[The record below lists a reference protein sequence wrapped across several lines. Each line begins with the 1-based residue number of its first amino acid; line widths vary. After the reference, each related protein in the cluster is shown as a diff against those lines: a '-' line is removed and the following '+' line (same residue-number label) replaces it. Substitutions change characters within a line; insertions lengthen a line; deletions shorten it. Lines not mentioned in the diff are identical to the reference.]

1 MSNAKILLSNC
12 NRASNNFASEPLIK
26 IMDRNFYNITKIC
39 LALFILMGNSC
50 KKSLDD
56 TSSNTSQ
63 TKCIPNNLPDQFK
76 AVFVSEQIPNQVEPS
91 PIAIF
96 QFSQGMKT
104 YSNTNCKNLPNTCST
119 SLKIQ
124 NISGRRMKIA
134 YTIEYLQGNNFWT
147 SDGYADILKDSSF
160 NTGIVSTNCGWITT
174 DGLKVIKKSAIF
186 E

>member
-1 MSNAKILLSNC
+1 MVSKYNK
-12 NRASNNFASEPLIK
+12 ASDNFASEPLIRN
-26 IMDRNFYNITKIC
+26 MDRNFHNITKIC
-39 LALFILMGNSC
+39 LALLIILSNSC
-50 KKSLDD
+50 KKSLDN
-56 TSSNTSQ
+56 TSVNTSQ
-63 TKCIPNNLPDQFK
+63 TKCTPNSLPDQFK

-91 PIAIF
+91 PVAIF

-160 NTGIVSTNCGWITT
+160 NTGVVSTNCGWITT
-174 DGLKVIKKSAIF
+174 EGLKVIKKSAIF